1 MDKKAMMKGFL
12 FLEEFRKFDPE
23 MQMQTAATL
32 LIVAMR
38 PGITTKELT
47 GKLGI
52 SQASCS
58 RNVAALSK
66 LTRHGEPGPDLIV
79 AEEDPHERRRK
90 VMRLT
95 PKGQRVAESLARLL
109 NGEEAGTEAPAVAES
124 E

>member
-1 MDKKAMMKGFL
+1 MDKKAMMKGLL

-32 LIVAMR
+32 LLVAMR

-66 LTRHGEPGPDLIV
+66 MTRHGEPGPDLIV
-79 AEEDPHERRRK
+79 AEEDPRERRRK

-95 PKGQRVAESLARLL
+95 PKGQRVAESLSRLL
-109 NGEEAGTEAPAVAES
+109 NGGDVSEEAAVEAES